1 MLYASISDEAA
12 RGNVEGKHMAETAFS
27 DCAESGLAGLHDK
40 KAKNRSK
47 DCNGGTTPER
57 L

>member
-1 MLYASISDEAA
+1 MLYASISHEAA
-12 RGNVEGKHMAETAFS
+12 RGNVEGKRMAETAFS
-27 DCAESGLAGLHDK
+27 DYAESGLAGLHDR

-47 DCNGGTTPER
+47 DCNGAMMPER